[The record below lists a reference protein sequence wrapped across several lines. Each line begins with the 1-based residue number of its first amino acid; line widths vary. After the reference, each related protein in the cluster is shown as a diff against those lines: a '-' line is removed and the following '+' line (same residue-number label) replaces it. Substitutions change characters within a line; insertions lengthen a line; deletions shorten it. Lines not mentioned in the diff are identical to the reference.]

1 MSEQARQSSAAAWLS
16 GLSNGDRSEEGQ
28 SAAGS
33 WDAGQGAGQPLLSA
47 VLICCL
53 LSHTWTSRCDTW
65 LLIKLMPKDVVSSF
79 LFFLFQSC
87 LVIAW
92 CYDMH

>member
-16 GLSNGDRSEEGQ
+16 GLSSGDRSEEGQ

-53 LSHTWTSRCDTW
+53 LSHTWTSWYDT
-65 LLIKLMPKDVVSSF
+65 LLLTKVTSTGVVFSF
-79 LFFLFQSC
+79 LFFVFLSC
-87 LVIAW
+87 LMFA
-92 CYDMH
+92 